1 MPVQEQ
7 SKLMWKLIL
16 PTLVIPWISLLI
28 VWFYYADGAN
38 FFAMGMILACS
49 ATLQLLV
56 SWYLIKHFVSGRLA
70 NLQHYLE
77 VVVSTELA
85 PQGRL
90 IDPLNDE
97 IARVTNQLSGFIE
110 GLRDVL
116 DDIKKDAVI
125 FSSGSEALATQI
137 KKANKLVAQST
148 IETQQITTSISEIT
162 HNAAE
167 LAASAKNVS
176 GTSDNVNKLLQ
187 SGVNDAVNN
196 QDAMT
201 TFTVSIEEMV
211 SDLDLLQADSQK
223 IGNVLDVIKSIAD
236 QTNLLA
242 LNAAIEAARAGEQGR
257 GFAVVADEVRALAGR
272 TQESTVEIQS
282 IVEGLQQKTAS
293 AVTAIGNSQ
302 TISQQS
308 LKQCENVTLAFSQIG
323 HAFKQLDGLT
333 SQINKN
339 IHEQEDST
347 ASINHR
353 VNEIA
358 RLSEQIHIS
367 LSTISDSADEQKDT
381 SVALESVL
389 KKICV

>member
-1 MPVQEQ
+1 VPVQEQ
-7 SKLMWKLIL
+7 NKLMWKLIL
-16 PTLVIPWISLLI
+16 PSLVIPWISLLF
-28 VWFYYADGAN
+28 VWLYYTDGAS
-38 FFAMGMILACS
+38 FFGIGMILACS
-49 ATLQLLV
+49 AILQLLV

-70 NLQHYLE
+70 ILQHYLE

-85 PQGRL
+85 PQQRL

-97 IARVTNQLSGFIE
+97 IATVTNQLSGFIE

-116 DDIKKDAVI
+116 EDIKKDAVI

-137 KKANKLVAQST
+137 KKANKLVAQSSQ
-148 IETQQITTSISEIT
+148 ETQQITTSISEIT

-176 GTSDNVNKLLQ
+176 STSDNVNKLLQ
-187 SGVNDAVNN
+187 SGVNDAVKN

-201 TFTVSIEEMV
+201 TFTLSIEEMV

-223 IGNVLDVIKSIAD
+223 IGNVLEVIKSIAD

-293 AVTAIGNSQ
+293 AVSAIANSQ

-308 LKQCENVTLAFSQIG
+308 LQQCENVTRAFSQIG
-323 HAFKQLDGLT
+323 QAFKQLDGLT
-333 SQINKN
+333 SQINAN

-347 ASINHR
+347 SSIHHR

-358 RLSEQIHIS
+358 RLSEQINIS
-367 LSTISDSADEQKDT
+367 LSAISASADEQKDT
-381 SVALESVL
+381 SVALETVL